1 MIYKICP
8 VCNNKNSPQDMICKK
23 CLSTIQ
29 NIEATDYEENQQ
41 SLKLKFENNELIIK
55 DNDILGREAVGNK
68 IFEKYL
74 TVSREHI
81 KFLYTYQSTQILYN
95 NI

>member
-55 DNDILGREAVGNK
+55 IM
-68 IFEKYL
+68 IFLERTFSGKNL
-74 TVSREHI
+74 
-81 KFLYTYQSTQILYN
+81 
-95 NI
+95 